1 MSGIVWGSA
10 CRVGTVG
17 MVSDIG
23 NYLHAA
29 LWVVAQVDHIAG
41 LHFDVQRDS
50 RSGFRLDAC
59 QAEHKGAGV
68 VADVLGCAVKQCD
81 LGGARPRRCH
91 RKRPYNSL
99 PHMLGDVRPAQ
110 FPGQILAAE
119 AGRACAA
126 SAMVL
131 TSPATMASMA
141 VCTLLEMRL
150 GLSGAAGS

>member
-1 MSGIVWGSA
+1 MRGIVWGSA

-17 MVSDIG
+17 MVSDMG
-23 NYLHAA
+23 NYLHVA
-29 LWVVAQVDHIAG
+29 LWVVAQVDHVAG
-41 LHFDVQRDS
+41 VHFDVQRDS

-68 VADVLGCAVKQCD
+68 VADVLECAVKQCD

-99 PHMLGDVRPAQ
+99 PHMLAMCGRLNSRDRYSRLRPA
-110 FPGQILAAE
+110 E
-119 AGRACAA
+119 RAA

-141 VCTLLEMRL
+141 VPTLLEMRL